1 MSGLSGDGFTLRFF
15 NLHLSLLYVFSNL
28 IYVLLL
34 FIILMSVVYLGG
46 EITEILLFFGIF
58 LCVFFFLSLSSVY
71 CSLSDVQLLT
81 FLPPCLSVCSSNMF
95 ITSYLKPIVADI
107 LWEVSIFQIA
117 ER

>member
-1 MSGLSGDGFTLRFF
+1 
-15 NLHLSLLYVFSNL
+15 
-28 IYVLLL
+28 
-34 FIILMSVVYLGG
+34 MSVVYLGG

-81 FLPPCLSVCSSNMF
+81 FLPPCLSVCRVMF
-95 ITSYLKPIVADI
+95 ITSYLKPIVADL

>member
-1 MSGLSGDGFTLRFF
+1 MLRFC
-15 NLHLSLLYVFSNL
+15 NLHLSLLFVFSNL

-46 EITEILLFFGIF
+46 EITESLLFWGSIF
-58 LCVFFFLSLSSVY
+58 LCVFFFSLLSVY
-71 CSLSDVQLLT
+71 CSLSDVQLRT
-81 FLPPCLSVCSSNMF
+81 FLPPLLSVCSSDMF
-95 ITSYLKPIVADI
+95 ITSYLNPIVADV